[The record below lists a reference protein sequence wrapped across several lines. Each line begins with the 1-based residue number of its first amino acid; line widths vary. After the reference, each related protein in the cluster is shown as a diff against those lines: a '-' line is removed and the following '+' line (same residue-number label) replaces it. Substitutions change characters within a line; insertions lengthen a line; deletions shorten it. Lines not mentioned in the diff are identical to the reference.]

1 MEGFIMIEIKE
12 EGRQSA
18 TATDSQSYLT
28 TLAFFHNFHCDLPI
42 RDQVVIFWESH
53 TNNPTDRERIRS
65 TMDLVPKMFDM
76 VTCEKYEV
84 RTGFL
89 SRYNYLEK
97 PLADSSVYELQE
109 AVIKGEE
116 EQSGWIERCSPKLP
130 AFSQINWQE
139 CISSRKNPYFA
150 ECHRILKEK
159 VTNDEKFAKAYKES
173 SEAYAIKRHT
183 NLKNGLDYLIEENAW
198 IMSLPRLYPDK
209 HIYIIHVGNVTDS
222 TMILFSEFEYLRKS
236 AQLMFPSFTHKE
248 FASMSDFKLEY
259 ETKKNFGYYLNSFN
273 SKEKHVSKADLQKK
287 ILEEQAERELLAN
300 IISELPGHIY
310 WMNSKYNYVGCN
322 KLQAKHLGLGSPKE
336 IIGKTVFDFL
346 SPKDAA
352 KHNNINKLII
362 ERGKSY
368 SGEEKVSI
376 DGEIRT
382 YLSTKA
388 PLLNHS
394 GVRVGLLGVSVDVT
408 DRKNAEKLREQN
420 RQKVYELEKQKE
432 AQAIAESVAHD
443 IRSPL
448 LILSFISQRN
458 SLPEKE
464 DSILKS
470 AIASIDRILS
480 ELLSKYNLS
489 DGDVSEFEREKYVCV
504 QTALREVM
512 RLARYQYSEKGIV
525 LEYLENSL
533 SAPSNG
539 VAEEAK
545 KESDFIFLEGDYS
558 DFCRMMFNLINN
570 AVEATETSCDNS
582 EIGRKN
588 GLIEIAVKWVVSE
601 VDQKRRITIFV
612 SDNGKGMPSEVV
624 NKIIKEMDVP
634 TTKEHGHGLGL
645 KQVIDTVKKM
655 NGKLEVK
662 SEEGV
667 GTCFELSFDICNTP
681 KWFCDRIDLKKGDTL
696 VIIDDDP
703 AIFSVWT
710 DCLRGM
716 KESICVRYFTDG
728 KEGMDF
734 LTGCEDM
741 DSTFLIADYDLK
753 GQEMT
758 GMDIIQNMKM
768 ESRSLLV
775 TGTHI
780 SLVKN
785 FKKENDNL
793 RVFTKNEGIEKIRIT
808 VN

>member
-1 MEGFIMIEIKE
+1 MVDFVNNKE
-12 EGRQSA
+12 ES
-18 TATDSQSYLT
+18 ATDSRNYLA
-28 TLAFFHNFHCDLPI
+28 TLAFFHNFRCDSLI

-97 PLADSSVYELQE
+97 PLADSSVYELEE

-139 CISSRKNPYFA
+139 CVSSRKNPYFA

-159 VTNDEKFAKAYKES
+159 VANDERFAKAYKES
-173 SEAYAIKRHT
+173 SEAYAVKRHT
-183 NLKNGLDYLIEENAW
+183 NLKNGLDYLIEENSW
-198 IMSLPRLYPDK
+198 IMSLPHLHPGK

-248 FASMSDFKLEY
+248 FASMSDFKMEY
-259 ETKKNFGYYLNSFN
+259 EAKKNFGYYLNNFN
-273 SKEKHVSKADLQKK
+273 SKERHVTKADLQQK
-287 ILEEQAERELLAN
+287 ILEEQAEKELLAS

-322 KLQAKHLGLGSPKE
+322 KLQAKHLGLSSPDE

-352 KHNNINKLII
+352 KHNNINKLVI

-408 DRKNAEKLREQN
+408 DRKSAEKLREQN
-420 RQKVYELEKQKE
+420 KQRMYELEKQKE

-470 AIASIDRILS
+470 VIASMDRILS

-489 DGDVSEFEREKYVCV
+489 SDNDGEFEREKYVCV

-512 RLARYQYSEKGIV
+512 RLARYQYSDSGV
-525 LEYLENSL
+525 VFEYLEDNSRVFDNEDQGGDQK
-533 SAPSNG
+533 SSF
-539 VAEEAK
+539 
-545 KESDFIFLEGDYS
+545 SFLEGDYS

-570 AVEATETSCDNS
+570 AVEATETS
-582 EIGRKN
+582 N
-588 GLIEIAVKWVVSE
+588 GEESNGKARLIRVGMRTVTGT
-601 VDQKRRITIFV
+601 DQKRRVTIFV
-612 SDNGKGMPSEVV
+612 SDNGSGMPKGVVDRIVNEV
-624 NKIIKEMDVP
+624 DVS

-645 KQVIDTVKKM
+645 KQVVDTVRKM

-667 GTCFELSFDICNTP
+667 GTCFELSFDVCNTP

-696 VIIDDDP
+696 VIIDDDS
-703 AIFSVWT
+703 AIFSVWA
-710 DCLRGM
+710 DCL
-716 KESICVRYFTDG
+716 KDIAENIEIKYFTDG

-734 LTGCEDM
+734 LIGRGNGE
-741 DSTFLIADYDLK
+741 SVFLIADYDLK

-758 GMDIIQNMKM
+758 GMDIIQNTKM
-768 ESRSLLV
+768 EKRSLLV

-785 FKKENDNL
+785 FKKQNDDL
-793 RVFTKNEGIEKIRIT
+793 RVFTKNEGIEKIKVT
-808 VN
+808 LEA